1 MPGNGSRHTGKSSG
15 SNRVNEE
22 NNGSKVGEHRLCKL
36 WKPALRKRTVS
47 SIKIGRSIG
56 FSLLPYFNWNILYD
70 YIGKDT
76 LFLCGSQAFAR
87 FSFLDQL
94 IPKSVFTCYNRCS
107 AVLSLFRAH
116 SVLRHG
122 GWLSFPSYQ

>member
-47 SIKIGRSIG
+47 SIKIGEALASPYYRTLIG
-56 FSLLPYFNWNILYD
+56 IYFMI
-70 YIGKDT
+70 T
-76 LFLCGSQAFAR
+76 
-87 FSFLDQL
+87 
-94 IPKSVFTCYNRCS
+94 
-107 AVLSLFRAH
+107 
-116 SVLRHG
+116 
-122 GWLSFPSYQ
+122 